1 MIAEAVEAAGAV
13 MIIKRPQM
21 LPDSV
26 VGCFWRRFTD
36 EAPQDVIYD
45 ALVSTKE
52 STTERLSMMMPP
64 CVRSLFTDKV
74 SARIAMLE
82 DPKRSPRMCFTF
94 SELPSPDW
102 PTFELMYRK
111 GKEVR
116 NHRYNI
122 FNMGMTQLVEE
133 HHHPALLSDRYFEAR
148 VRLFVYFMFGYV
160 LQPNRVSTC
169 GNGAGTIQ
177 VRVSFNP
184 AGPHVTI
191 FEGRHDR

>member
-1 MIAEAVEAAGAV
+1 
-13 MIIKRPQM
+13 M

-26 VGCFWRRFTD
+26 VGRFWRRFTD

-45 ALVSTKE
+45 ALVTTKE
-52 STTERLSMMMPP
+52 STIERLALMLPP
-64 CVRSLFTDKV
+64 CTRSRFTQTV
-74 SARIAMLE
+74 SNRIAMLE
-82 DPKRSPRMCFTF
+82 DPELSPRMRFTF

-111 GKEVR
+111 GREVR
-116 NHRYNI
+116 NNRYNI
-122 FNMGMTQLVEE
+122 FNIGMAQLVEE

-148 VRLFVYFMFGYV
+148 VRLLVYFMFGYV
-160 LQPNRVSTC
+160 LRPNCVSTC
-169 GNGAGTIQ
+169 GTGGGTIQ

-191 FEGRHDR
+191 FEGRHDH

>member
-1 MIAEAVEAAGAV
+1 MITE
-13 MIIKRPQM
+13 RSQM

-52 STTERLSMMMPP
+52 STIDRLSLMMPP
-64 CVRSLFTDKV
+64 CVRSRFAHKV
-74 SARIAMLE
+74 SKRISMLE
-82 DPKRSPRMCFTF
+82 DPELSPRMCFTF

-116 NHRYNI
+116 NPRHNI
-122 FNMGMTQLVEE
+122 FDLGMSQLIEE

-160 LQPNRVSTC
+160 LKPNCVSTC
-169 GNGAGTIQ
+169 GTGGGVVQ

-191 FEGRHDR
+191 FEGRHVH